1 MINTIQSWILFFLA
15 VGLPFVL
22 SASAL
27 NAAPILTPILQQEE
41 EEDETETEEDEERK
55 MKSAKMKSAKMK
67 SVR

>member
-41 EEDETETEEDEERK
+41 EEDETETEEDEEREDEE
-55 MKSAKMKSAKMK
+55 
-67 SVR
+67 R